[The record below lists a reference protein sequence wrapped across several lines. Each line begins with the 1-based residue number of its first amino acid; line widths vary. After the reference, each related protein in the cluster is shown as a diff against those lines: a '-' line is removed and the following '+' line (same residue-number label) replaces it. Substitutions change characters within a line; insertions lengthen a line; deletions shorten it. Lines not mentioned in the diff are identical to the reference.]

1 MLRKSNGKGNGSGSG
16 GERRVRKGGDNNES
30 SQVKSTA
37 VLSRHDT
44 TRHAP
49 TSEIVKGEERK
60 KERKNHTAP
69 TLYVPST
76 RYCLPDCGRDS
87 LLFAQ

>member
-1 MLRKSNGKGNGSGSG
+1 MN
-16 GERRVRKGGDNNES
+16 
-30 SQVKSTA
+30 QVKSTA

-60 KERKNHTAP
+60 KERKEESHCTYP
-69 TLYVPST
+69 VRSIDTLLS
-76 RYCLPDCGRDS
+76 
-87 LLFAQ
+87 A